1 MTKNNKT
8 HKITEITKKQKD
20 TQNKGIGTDRTT
32 GHTEMTKN
40 NRPRTI
46 TERTEK

>member
-20 TQNKGIGTDRTT
+20 TQNNGKDR
-32 GHTEMTKN
+32 EMTKKA
-40 NRPRTI
+40 I
-46 TERTEK
+46 QK